1 MSSDR
6 SDEKERERFWNEFR
20 VGVLAVTALGLL
32 VLGVRFLQSTA
43 LFGSTYTLT
52 ARFEQAEGVAAGT
65 PVTVRGISVGTVDR
79 VALAEDAGVR
89 VRMHIQDDVQL
100 REGTTASVG
109 GIAALDDVS
118 VSLNRADAGDPLATG
133 ARLPTVEQG
142 TLDELQERALPIA
155 ERIDS
160 VLAQTSGT
168 LSEAQRVL
176 TGSEP
181 NVQRLTENL
190 RSASAGIDAFVQRE
204 RAPMR
209 RAIGHL
215 EHTTATLE
223 ALVDTLNR
231 DTLARAVE
239 DAERTLHYT
248 RRTARSLEQGAR
260 DLEAI
265 LADLRAGRGTAGRLL
280 DDPGLYHRADSL
292 SLRMDRIL
300 EDFEENPGRYI
311 SLEIF

>member
-6 SDEKERERFWNEFR
+6 SDEKERARFWNEFR

-248 RRTARSLEQGAR
+248 RRTARSLEQGAQ

>member
-1 MSSDR
+1 MSTDR
-6 SDEKERERFWNEFR
+6 SEEKEQERFWNEFR
-20 VGVLAVTALGLL
+20 VGVLAVAALALL
-32 VLGVRFLQSTA
+32 VLGVRFLQGTS
-43 LFGSTYTLT
+43 LFGNTYPLT
-52 ARFEQAEGVAAGT
+52 AHFEQAEGVAPGT

-79 VALAEDAGVR
+79 VALADDAGVR
-89 VRMHIQDDVQL
+89 VRMRIQDDVQL

-118 VSLNRADAGDPLATG
+118 ISLDRADEGEPLAAG
-133 ARLPTVEQG
+133 ARIPTVEQG

-176 TGSEP
+176 AGSEP

-190 RSASAGIDAFVQRE
+190 RSASAGIDAFVQQE

-209 RAIGHL
+209 RTIGHL
-215 EHTTATLE
+215 EHTAATLE
-223 ALVDTLNR
+223 ALVDTLDR
-231 DTLARAVE
+231 DTLAQAVE
-239 DAERTLHYT
+239 DAERTMHYT
-248 RRTARSLEQGAR
+248 RRTARSLEQSAE

-265 LADLRAGRGTAGRLL
+265 LADLRAGRGTAGKLL
-280 DDPGLYHRADSL
+280 DDPRLYHRADSL
-292 SLRMDRIL
+292 SLRMDRL
-300 EDFEENPGRYI
+300 LKDFEENPGRYI